1 MRYGMLL
8 SWNVRKIDTPEFLE
22 FQKFLS
28 QVTQEFEE
36 FEECGMECCCHGML
50 ERLTLRNFWNSK
62 NSLVRLLKNLRNLR
76 NLRCGMLLSWN
87 VRKIDTPEFLEFQK
101 FLS

>member
-28 QVTQEFEE
+28 WVTQEFEE

-76 NLRCGMLLSWN
+76 NAVWN